1 MAINGRFRVSMED
14 VFPHGAYV
22 VSEVTVTRDF
32 DKSTKERTV
41 QALNRDTGVPVWDV
55 QVMDADPAASKR
67 QKTVTVKII
76 APHQPVPPTAN
87 GLPFAA
93 VEFDG
98 LMVTPYVDDSG
109 GRPRVAYSI
118 RARGMTA
125 PGKRSSGQAGADAK
139 AA

>member
-1 MAINGRFRVSMED
+1 MAINGRFHVSMED
-14 VFPHGAYV
+14 VFAHGAYV
-22 VSEVTVTRDF
+22 VSEVTATRDF
-32 DKSTKERTV
+32 DKSTKERPV
-41 QALNRDTGVPVWDV
+41 QALDRDSGVPVWDV
-55 QVMDADPAASKR
+55 QVMDADPAAGKR

-118 RARGMTA
+118 RARGMHA
-125 PGKRSSGQAGADAK
+125 PGKRGSAAAGQDK